1 MGTDRDMPPN
11 RPKVVVLGA
20 GFAGLAA
27 AKTLANEPVDVE
39 IVDRRNYHTFSPLLY
54 QVATAGLNPA
64 DVAYPVRA
72 IFRKA
77 PNIDFHQ
84 GTVSSVEPDHRIVCL
99 DDGTSIPYDYCIV
112 GLGATTNFFGVRGA
126 EKFAF
131 PLYRLGGAVHLRN
144 QIMSRFEAADA
155 NPATIADGALTFV
168 IVGGGPTGVEMAG
181 AMMEILQS
189 VLFKDYPHIDRSV
202 PKVVLVEMLDV
213 VLSAFNE
220 RSQRHAYEALIA
232 RGVEIRTKTQV
243 EEITADCV
251 RFASGEE
258 LPTQTVV
265 WAAGVSAHQVGE
277 VIRDA
282 TFARAGRVVVEPD
295 LSLRGHSEVFV
306 AGDLAADGHPQL
318 APVAIQGGT
327 HAAKQ
332 ILRDIAGRGRA
343 SFHYRSRGIMA
354 TIGRRAAVAELPLG
368 ISLSGTFA
376 WLAWLVLHLAWLIG
390 FRNRLSVLVNWG
402 WNYVAWERGPRIIVD
417 IDDPHR
423 MM

>member
-1 MGTDRDMPPN
+1 MPPK
-11 RPKVVVLGA
+11 RPRVVVLGA
-20 GFAGLAA
+20 GFGGLAA
-27 AKTLANEPVDVE
+27 AKTLANKPVDVE

-77 PNIDFHQ
+77 PNVTFRQ
-84 GTVSSVEPDHRIVCL
+84 GTVSSVEPGQHLVCL
-99 DDGTSIPYDYCIV
+99 DDGTSVSYDFLIV
-112 GLGATTNFFGVRGA
+112 ALGATTNYFGVRGA
-126 EKFAF
+126 AEFAF

-155 NPATIADGALTFV
+155 TPETIANGALTFV

-189 VLFKDYPHIDRSV
+189 VLFKDYPHIDRSA

-213 VLSAFNE
+213 LLSAFKD
-220 RSQRHAYEALIA
+220 RSQRHAYEALVD
-232 RGVEIRTKTQV
+232 RGVEIRTGTQV
-243 EEITADCV
+243 EEITRDRV
-251 RFASGEE
+251 RFASGDE
-258 LPTQTVV
+258 LAAQTVV
-265 WAAGVSAHQVGE
+265 WAAGVTARPVGQL
-277 VIRDA
+277 IRDA
-282 TFARAGRVVVEPD
+282 SLASAGRVVVEPD
-295 LSLRGHSEVFV
+295 LSLKDHSDVFV

-318 APVAIQGGT
+318 APVAIQGGA

-332 ILRDIAGRGRA
+332 ILRGLADKPSVPFR
-343 SFHYRSRGIMA
+343 YRSRGIMA
-354 TIGRRAAVAELPLG
+354 TIGRRAAVAELPLR
-368 ISLSGTFA
+368 ISLSGTIA

-423 MM
+423 IM